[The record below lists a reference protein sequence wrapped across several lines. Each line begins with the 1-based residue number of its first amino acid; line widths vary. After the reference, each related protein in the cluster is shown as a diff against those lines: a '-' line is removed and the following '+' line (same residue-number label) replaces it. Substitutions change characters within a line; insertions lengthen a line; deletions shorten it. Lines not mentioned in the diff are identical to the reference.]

1 MGCRAKD
8 SIVPD
13 LVGQRIVLGPTDF
26 RPRGARF
33 MDSIV
38 PDQARQ
44 KVRPLVFVVNG

>member
-1 MGCRAKD
+1 MQ
-8 SIVPD
+8 D

-44 KVRPLVFVVNG
+44 KVRPLVLSPCLCR